1 MSTLRADYF
10 ILIIL
15 VLLVSLTFCISSFP
29 ICAFLLYISWVVYS
43 GCPLFRLVNKVF
55 THQKEK
61 EKKKN
66 QERRKAVLECLSIH
80 IAFLP

>member
-15 VLLVSLTFCISSFP
+15 VLLVSSTFCISSFP
-29 ICAFLLYISWVVYS
+29 ICAFLLYISWVVYW

-61 EKKKN
+61 EKNQRKK
-66 QERRKAVLECLSIH
+66 EGST
-80 IAFLP
+80 